1 MNSNMLFYWI
11 CLDRCSWKII
21 CSSIVFTIFDLASL
35 CLVVHV
41 FNTWSFENCLY
52 QKMFVL
58 GYSSCAGLAPKK
70 NHWLL
75 HNIFTHIYIYTNIYI
90 NINIHMYFYIY
101 IHIYCFLF
109 AFQCWFAPSKKISHW
124 YICMWMDSLILAN
137 KMRHGKFNFSQWK
150 MAKCSQ
156 GVDAPH
162 ASIKARHTPNL
173 AQDRP
178 NQAGHGPKRAVLF
191 KPDLIFLR
199 SGS

>member
-58 GYSSCAGLAPKK
+58 GYSSCAGLAPQKK
-70 NHWLL
+70 IIDCCT
-75 HNIFTHIYIYTNIYI
+75 IFSHIYTHTQIYIY
-90 NINIHMYFYIY
+90 INIHMYFYI
-101 IHIYCFLF
+101 HIYILF
-109 AFQCWFAPSKKISHW
+109 FVCIPVLVCPIQKISHW
-124 YICMWMDSLILAN
+124 YICMWMDSLILAT
-137 KMRHGKFNFSQWK
+137 KMRYDKFNFSQWK

>member
-1 MNSNMLFYWI
+1 MKQTHRNTDEHPWAPMNSNMLFYWI

-90 NINIHMYFYIY
+90 YININIHMYFYIY
-101 IHIYCFLF
+101 IYIYIVFCLHSSVGLPHPKKYPTDIF
-109 AFQCWFAPSKKISHW
+109 ACGWT
-124 YICMWMDSLILAN
+124 
-137 KMRHGKFNFSQWK
+137 
-150 MAKCSQ
+150 
-156 GVDAPH
+156 
-162 ASIKARHTPNL
+162 AS
-173 AQDRP
+173 
-178 NQAGHGPKRAVLF
+178 F
-191 KPDLIFLR
+191 
-199 SGS
+199 

>member
-1 MNSNMLFYWI
+1 MFLIHGVLRIVYIRKCLFWVI
-11 CLDRCSWKII
+11 HPVLVWHPKKII
-21 CSSIVFTIFDLASL
+21 DCCTIFS
-35 CLVVHV
+35 HIY
-41 FNTWSFENCLY
+41 TY
-52 QKMFVL
+52 TQ
-58 GYSSCAGLAPKK
+58 
-70 NHWLL
+70 
-75 HNIFTHIYIYTNIYI
+75 IYIYKYKYT
-90 NINIHMYFYIY
+90 HVFLYIY